1 MVTALMQPIDR
12 HWAVNL
18 STQFNTTFD
27 MSVEDAKNRNLQ
39 EDLSMEEHVDS
50 ERDALVEE
58 HETKLNE
65 ACSFQGYRYL
75 VS

>member
-1 MVTALMQPIDR
+1 
-12 HWAVNL
+12 
-18 STQFNTTFD
+18 